1 MTNWNAHHTFH
12 AETILVATVRLL
24 SRHGT
29 NVALV
34 WNRLLTALHTA
45 HGGTAM
51 NKIMLV
57 FPLALLALGGSVGTV
72 YPTEKTPAPP
82 AQTAPDNTGRNARDR
97 GGATMTPGN
106 QSESEAN
113 RTVTQQIR
121 KAVVADKSLSTM
133 AKNIKII
140 TANGV
145 VTLRG
150 PVQSPHEKEVIAAK
164 AQQFAGMNKI
174 DNQLEVKGR

>member
-1 MTNWNAHHTFH
+1 M
-12 AETILVATVRLL
+12 
-24 SRHGT
+24 
-29 NVALV
+29 
-34 WNRLLTALHTA
+34 
-45 HGGTAM
+45 AM
-51 NKIMLV
+51 NKLV
-57 FPLALLALGGSVGTV
+57 LWFSLGLFVLGGYVGTG

-82 AQTAPDNTGRNARDR
+82 AQTAPDNTGRNVRDR
-97 GGATMTPGN
+97 GSATVTPGD

-150 PVQSPHEKEVIAAK
+150 PVQSPHEEEVIAAK